1 MFFYIPPYDCIQEA
15 LSENLCRVGSYIY
28 SGYYFHGIFPYCSHI
43 LSMKK
48 LVFTFFS
55 VALVLV
61 GVIGTAFV
69 GYRAY
74 QESERN
80 RRISEE
86 IRSLEEEANRIDQE
100 NRKLRD
106 RIEYLQSDDFREK
119 EAKRVLEYQKSG
131 EKVVLIRDR
140 VGVSDSPIARNP
152 VSNDMPFVLG
162 VSDDEVSNPVKW
174 WREFFERKP
183 SYE

>member
-1 MFFYIPPYDCIQEA
+1 
-15 LSENLCRVGSYIY
+15 
-28 SGYYFHGIFPYCSHI
+28 
-43 LSMKK
+43 MKRHV
-48 LVFTFFS
+48 LTFFS
-55 VALVLV
+55 VALVLM
-61 GVIGTAFV
+61 GVIGSVFV

-80 RRISEE
+80 QRISEE
-86 IRSLEEEANRIDQE
+86 IRLLEEEANRVDQE

-140 VGVSDSPIARNP
+140 AGVPDPSSVRSPASDDA
-152 VSNDMPFVLG
+152 PFVLG
-162 VSDDEVSNPVKW
+162 VSDDDVPNPVKW
-174 WREFFERKP
+174 WREFFEQSF